1 MYKILIIALL
11 APMLVTGCALD
22 VDLQNERNANALH
35 RLEVSLATDKQY
47 KNDAYYAS
55 EEYQTAK
62 KANQFIATAYNINK
76 IAAEKTQDA
85 NRIKVMKYLEE
96 NFINKNKLG
105 VATGEGFYTY
115 PNPAFQK
122 KDFLK

>member
-22 VDLQNERNANALH
+22 TDLQNDKNAIALH
-35 RLEVSLATDKQY
+35 KLEVLLATDQQY

-62 KANQFIATAYNINK
+62 KANQFIATAYGRK
-76 IAAEKTQDA
+76 
-85 NRIKVMKYLEE
+85 
-96 NFINKNKLG
+96 
-105 VATGEGFYTY
+105 
-115 PNPAFQK
+115 
-122 KDFLK
+122 

>member
-11 APMLVTGCALD
+11 APMLITGCALD
-22 VDLQNERNANALH
+22 TELKNDRNANMRH

-62 KANQFIATAYNINK
+62 KANQFIATAYGRK
-76 IAAEKTQDA
+76 
-85 NRIKVMKYLEE
+85 
-96 NFINKNKLG
+96 
-105 VATGEGFYTY
+105 
-115 PNPAFQK
+115 
-122 KDFLK
+122 

>member
-22 VDLQNERNANALH
+22 TELQNDKNAIALH
-35 RLEVSLATDKQY
+35 KLEVSLATDKQY

-62 KANQFIATAYNINK
+62 KANQFIAIAYGRK
-76 IAAEKTQDA
+76 
-85 NRIKVMKYLEE
+85 
-96 NFINKNKLG
+96 
-105 VATGEGFYTY
+105 
-115 PNPAFQK
+115 
-122 KDFLK
+122 